1 MYMKIL
7 QKSFSPA
14 QPFSSTALHL
24 TYSSGSAR
32 QQRTPPGACF
42 KYNQT
47 GHWAKHCPSPR
58 PPPGPCPQCGQNGH
72 WKDDCPSLSLQDAS
86 RIIQGTQQTD
96 LPPDATTTF
105 SQQLALSA
113 NEAWDKPSAST
124 PGDLTNFQIPA
135 EPPLMMPPFSKKQ
148 LDRLA
153 PIIPTKGCNIR
164 LQNSGTS
171 VTQLASH
178 VDLFHLV
185 ITDNQRPETLPPPWL
200 GLSYKAHYS
209 THQVAAP

>member
-1 MYMKIL
+1 MDIQTLKPG
-7 QKSFSPA
+7 KCC
-14 QPFSSTALHL
+14 L
-24 TYSSGSAR
+24 T
-32 QQRTPPGACF
+32 
-42 KYNQT
+42 
-47 GHWAKHCPSPR
+47 
-58 PPPGPCPQCGQNGH
+58 
-72 WKDDCPSLSLQDAS
+72 LDAS

-164 LQNSGTS
+164 S
-171 VTQLASH
+171 LA
-178 VDLFHLV
+178 F
-185 ITDNQRPETLPPPWL
+185 L
-200 GLSYKAHYS
+200 GWAEGRKA
-209 THQVAAP
+209 TP